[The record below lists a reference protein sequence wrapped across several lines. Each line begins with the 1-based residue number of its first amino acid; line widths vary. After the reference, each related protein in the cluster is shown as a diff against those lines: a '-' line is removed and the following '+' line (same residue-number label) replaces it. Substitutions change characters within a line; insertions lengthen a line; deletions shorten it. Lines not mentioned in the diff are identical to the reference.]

1 MNPIESNVV
10 TTPLT
15 AKFMSSFVLLTIIAG
30 LGVGVAR
37 VLISLYAVHLNASEL
52 QLGLISAAQNIGIL
66 LMALPIGVLVQ
77 RLGSLKVFSIGSV
90 VGAVLYF
97 LTPLHANA
105 WYLMILTALVSCF
118 LPMRFVSINTV
129 FLSNLKRLGPAKA
142 GWFRGS
148 HMMGFFLIA
157 PALSVLLIEHFGYS
171 GSFYCVA
178 LLFLGTLFFAPFCFQ
193 KVHHHTQ
200 STPSFQWRDV
210 VAPLALLKTHAPLR
224 VICALEFLSSVAN
237 NYFGFFIVVIAI
249 QSFALPESMAVML
262 LTTQGIIF
270 VGSLFTLGGLA
281 ELVGYQKFY
290 LIGLGLISSA
300 LLILALTP
308 VTLWM
313 WPASLMLGLGL
324 GMLHIA
330 NFMSFAKV
338 GEATEMTKVSPILAL
353 VGPTGGLLGGVI
365 GMVFGSS
372 VGLQW
377 LFLPIAIA
385 FAGMT
390 IYIYFSQ
397 RFLTFIQSDTS
408 HTTQQLEGSKS

>member
-193 KVHHHTQ
+193 KVHQHTQ

-210 VAPLALLKTHAPLR
+210 VAPLVLLKTHAPLR

-338 GEATEMTKVSPILAL
+338 GEQTAMAKISPILAL
-353 VGPTGGLLGGVI
+353 VGPTGGLFGGFLGAALGASI
-365 GMVFGSS
+365 
-372 VGLQW
+372 GLQN
-377 LFLPIAIA
+377 LFFPIGLA
-385 FAGMT
+385 FLAL
-390 IYIYFSQ
+390 ILLILRDQAFIS
-397 RFLTFIQSDTS
+397 FLKPD
-408 HTTQQLEGSKS
+408 GSKHIAEGQES

>member
-66 LMALPIGVLVQ
+66 LMALPIGVLIQ

-338 GEATEMTKVSPILAL
+338 GEQTAMAKISPILAL
-353 VGPTGGLLGGVI
+353 VGPTGGLFGGFLGAALGASI
-365 GMVFGSS
+365 
-372 VGLQW
+372 GLQN
-377 LFLPIAIA
+377 LFFPIGLA
-385 FAGMT
+385 FLAL
-390 IYIYFSQ
+390 ILLILRDQAFIS
-397 RFLTFIQSDTS
+397 FLKPD
-408 HTTQQLEGSKS
+408 GSKHIAEGQES

>member
-1 MNPIESNVV
+1 MNPIETNVV

-15 AKFMSSFVLLTIIAG
+15 VKFMSSFVLLTIIAG

-66 LMALPIGVLVQ
+66 FMALPIGVLVQ

-90 VGAVLYF
+90 MGAVLYF
-97 LTPLHANA
+97 LTPLQANA
-105 WYLMILTALVSCF
+105 WYVMILTALVSCF

-193 KVHHHTQ
+193 KVHQHTE

-249 QSFALPESMAVML
+249 QSFSLAESMAVML
-262 LTTQGIIF
+262 LTTQGIVF
-270 VGSLFTLGGLA
+270 VGSLFTMGGLA

-300 LLILALTP
+300 LLTLAITS

-338 GEATEMTKVSPILAL
+338 GEQTAMAKISPILAL
-353 VGPTGGLLGGVI
+353 VGPTGGLLGGFL
-365 GMVFGSS
+365 GAVFGAS
-372 VGLQW
+372 VGLQN
-377 LFLPIAIA
+377 LFFPIGLA
-385 FAGMT
+385 FIGLILLISRDQAF
-390 IYIYFSQ
+390 IS
-397 RFLTFIQSDTS
+397 FLKPDDP
-408 HTTQQLEGSKS
+408 QQLAEGQES

>member
-97 LTPLHANA
+97 LTPLQANA

-193 KVHHHTQ
+193 KVHQHTQ

-210 VAPLALLKTHAPLR
+210 VAPLVLLKTHAPLR

-338 GEATEMTKVSPILAL
+338 GEQTAMAKISPILAL
-353 VGPTGGLLGGVI
+353 VGPTGGLFGGFLGAALGA
-365 GMVFGSS
+365 S
-372 VGLQW
+372 VGLQN
-377 LFLPIAIA
+377 LFFPIGLA
-385 FAGMT
+385 FLAL
-390 IYIYFSQ
+390 ILLISRDQAFIS
-397 RFLTFIQSDTS
+397 FLKPD
-408 HTTQQLEGSKS
+408 GSKHIAEGQES

>member
-193 KVHHHTQ
+193 KVHQHTQ

-338 GEATEMTKVSPILAL
+338 GEQTAMAKISPILAL
-353 VGPTGGLLGGVI
+353 VGPTGGLFGGFLGAALGASI
-365 GMVFGSS
+365 
-372 VGLQW
+372 GLQN
-377 LFLPIAIA
+377 LFFPIGLA
-385 FAGMT
+385 FLAL
-390 IYIYFSQ
+390 ILLILRDQAFIS
-397 RFLTFIQSDTS
+397 FLKPD
-408 HTTQQLEGSKS
+408 GSKHIAEGQES

>member
-66 LMALPIGVLVQ
+66 LMALPIGVLIQ

-97 LTPLHANA
+97 LTPLQANA

-193 KVHHHTQ
+193 KVHQHTQ

-210 VAPLALLKTHAPLR
+210 VAPLVLLKTHAPLR

-338 GEATEMTKVSPILAL
+338 GEQTAMVKISPILAL
-353 VGPTGGLLGGVI
+353 VGPTGGLFGGFLGAALGASI
-365 GMVFGSS
+365 
-372 VGLQW
+372 GLQN
-377 LFLPIAIA
+377 LFFPIGLA
-385 FAGMT
+385 FLAL
-390 IYIYFSQ
+390 ILLISRDQAFIS
-397 RFLTFIQSDTS
+397 FLKPD
-408 HTTQQLEGSKS
+408 GSKHIAEGQES

>member
-10 TTPLT
+10 ATPLT

-338 GEATEMTKVSPILAL
+338 GEQTAMAKISPILAL
-353 VGPTGGLLGGVI
+353 VGPTGGLFGGFLGAALGASI
-365 GMVFGSS
+365 
-372 VGLQW
+372 GLQN
-377 LFLPIAIA
+377 LFFPIGLA
-385 FAGMT
+385 FLAL
-390 IYIYFSQ
+390 ILLILRDQAFIS
-397 RFLTFIQSDTS
+397 FLKPD
-408 HTTQQLEGSKS
+408 GSKHIAEGQES

>member
-193 KVHHHTQ
+193 KVHQHTQ

-338 GEATEMTKVSPILAL
+338 GEQTAMAKISPILAL
-353 VGPTGGLLGGVI
+353 VGPTGGLFGGFLGAALGA
-365 GMVFGSS
+365 S
-372 VGLQW
+372 VGLQN
-377 LFLPIAIA
+377 LFFPIGLA
-385 FAGMT
+385 FLAL
-390 IYIYFSQ
+390 ILLILRDQAFIS
-397 RFLTFIQSDTS
+397 FLKPD
-408 HTTQQLEGSKS
+408 GSKHIAEGQES

>member
-66 LMALPIGVLVQ
+66 LMALPIGVLIQ

-97 LTPLHANA
+97 LTPLQANA

-193 KVHHHTQ
+193 KVHQHTQ

-210 VAPLALLKTHAPLR
+210 VAPLVLLKTHAPLR

-270 VGSLFTLGGLA
+270 VSSLFTLGGLA

-338 GEATEMTKVSPILAL
+338 GEQTAMAKISPILAL
-353 VGPTGGLLGGVI
+353 VGPTGGLFGGFLGAALGASI
-365 GMVFGSS
+365 
-372 VGLQW
+372 GLQN
-377 LFLPIAIA
+377 LFFPIGLA
-385 FAGMT
+385 FLAL
-390 IYIYFSQ
+390 ILLILRDQAFIS
-397 RFLTFIQSDTS
+397 FLKPD
-408 HTTQQLEGSKS
+408 GSKHIAEGQES

>member
-1 MNPIESNVV
+1 MNPIETNVV

-15 AKFMSSFVLLTIIAG
+15 VKFMSSFVLLTIIAG

-66 LMALPIGVLVQ
+66 FMALPIGVLVQ

-90 VGAVLYF
+90 MGAVLYF
-97 LTPLHANA
+97 LTPLQANA

-157 PALSVLLIEHFGYS
+157 PALSVLLIEHFGYG

-193 KVHHHTQ
+193 KVHQHTE

-249 QSFALPESMAVML
+249 QSFSLAESMAVML
-262 LTTQGIIF
+262 LTTQGIVF
-270 VGSLFTLGGLA
+270 VGSLFTMGGLA

-300 LLILALTP
+300 LLTLAITS

-338 GEATEMTKVSPILAL
+338 GEQTAMAKISPILAL
-353 VGPTGGLLGGVI
+353 VGPTGGLLGGFL
-365 GMVFGSS
+365 GAAFGAS
-372 VGLQW
+372 VGLQN
-377 LFLPIAIA
+377 LFFPIGLAFIA
-385 FAGMT
+385 L
-390 IYIYFSQ
+390 ILLISRDQ
-397 RFLTFIQSDTS
+397 TFISFLKPDDP
-408 HTTQQLEGSKS
+408 QQLAEGQES

>member
-1 MNPIESNVV
+1 MNPIETNVV

-37 VLISLYAVHLNASEL
+37 VLISLYAVHLEASEL

-66 LMALPIGVLVQ
+66 FMALPIGVLVQ

-90 VGAVLYF
+90 LGAVLYF

-193 KVHHHTQ
+193 KVHQHTE
-200 STPSFQWRDV
+200 STPSFQWREV

-249 QSFALPESMAVML
+249 QSFSLAESMAVML
-262 LTTQGIIF
+262 LTTQGIVF

-281 ELVGYQKFY
+281 EALGYQKFY
-290 LIGLGLISSA
+290 LTGLGLISSA
-300 LLILALTP
+300 LLILAITP

-338 GEATEMTKVSPILAL
+338 GEQTAMAKISPILAL
-353 VGPTGGLLGGVI
+353 VGPTGGLFGGFLGAALGASI
-365 GMVFGSS
+365 
-372 VGLQW
+372 GLQN
-377 LFLPIAIA
+377 LFLPISLA
-385 FAGMT
+385 FLAL
-390 IYIYFSQ
+390 ILLISRDQAFIS
-397 RFLTFIQSDTS
+397 FLKPD
-408 HTTQQLEGSKS
+408 GSKHIAEGQQS

>member
-193 KVHHHTQ
+193 KVHQHTQ

-338 GEATEMTKVSPILAL
+338 GEQTAMAKISPILAL
-353 VGPTGGLLGGVI
+353 VGPTGGLFGGFLGAALGASI
-365 GMVFGSS
+365 
-372 VGLQW
+372 GLQN
-377 LFLPIAIA
+377 LFFPIGLA
-385 FAGMT
+385 FLAL
-390 IYIYFSQ
+390 ILLILRDQ
-397 RFLTFIQSDTS
+397 AFISFFKT
-408 HTTQQLEGSKS
+408 

>member
-1 MNPIESNVV
+1 MNPIETNVV

-15 AKFMSSFVLLTIIAG
+15 VKFMSSFVLLTIIAG

-66 LMALPIGVLVQ
+66 FMALPIGVLVQ

-90 VGAVLYF
+90 MGAVLYF
-97 LTPLHANA
+97 LTPLQANA

-157 PALSVLLIEHFGYS
+157 PALSVLLIEHFGY
-171 GSFYCVA
+171 GDSFYCVA

-193 KVHHHTQ
+193 KVHQHTE

-249 QSFALPESMAVML
+249 QSFSLAESMAVML
-262 LTTQGIIF
+262 LTTQGIVF
-270 VGSLFTLGGLA
+270 VGSLFTMGGLA

-300 LLILALTP
+300 LLTLAITS

-338 GEATEMTKVSPILAL
+338 GEQTAMAKISPILAL
-353 VGPTGGLLGGVI
+353 VGPTGGLLGGFL
-365 GMVFGSS
+365 GAAFGAS
-372 VGLQW
+372 VGLQN
-377 LFLPIAIA
+377 LFFPIGLAFIA
-385 FAGMT
+385 L
-390 IYIYFSQ
+390 ILLISRDQ
-397 RFLTFIQSDTS
+397 TFISFLKPDDS
-408 HTTQQLEGSKS
+408 QQLAEGQES

>member
-338 GEATEMTKVSPILAL
+338 GEQTAMAKISPILAL
-353 VGPTGGLLGGVI
+353 VGPTGGLFGGFLGAALGASI
-365 GMVFGSS
+365 
-372 VGLQW
+372 GLQN
-377 LFLPIAIA
+377 LFFPIGLA
-385 FAGMT
+385 FLAL
-390 IYIYFSQ
+390 ILLILRDQAFIS
-397 RFLTFIQSDTS
+397 FLKPD
-408 HTTQQLEGSKS
+408 GSKHIAEGQES

>member
-193 KVHHHTQ
+193 KVHQHTQ

-270 VGSLFTLGGLA
+270 VSSLFTLGGLA

-338 GEATEMTKVSPILAL
+338 GEQTAMAKISPILAL
-353 VGPTGGLLGGVI
+353 VGPTGGLFGGFLGAALGA
-365 GMVFGSS
+365 S
-372 VGLQW
+372 VGLQN
-377 LFLPIAIA
+377 LFFPIGLA
-385 FAGMT
+385 FLAL
-390 IYIYFSQ
+390 ILLISRDQAFIS
-397 RFLTFIQSDTS
+397 FLKPD
-408 HTTQQLEGSKS
+408 GSKHIAEGQES

>member
-249 QSFALPESMAVML
+249 QSFTLPESMAVML

-338 GEATEMTKVSPILAL
+338 GEQTAMAKISPILAL
-353 VGPTGGLLGGVI
+353 VGPTGGLFGGFLGAALGA
-365 GMVFGSS
+365 S
-372 VGLQW
+372 VGLQN
-377 LFLPIAIA
+377 LFFPIGLA
-385 FAGMT
+385 FLAL
-390 IYIYFSQ
+390 ILLILRDQAFIS
-397 RFLTFIQSDTS
+397 FLKPD
-408 HTTQQLEGSKS
+408 GSKHIAEGQES

>member
-66 LMALPIGVLVQ
+66 LMALPIGVLIQ

-97 LTPLHANA
+97 LTPLQANA

-178 LLFLGTLFFAPFCFQ
+178 LLFLGALFFAPFCFQ
-193 KVHHHTQ
+193 KVHQHTQ

-210 VAPLALLKTHAPLR
+210 VAPLVLLKTHAPLR

-338 GEATEMTKVSPILAL
+338 GEQTAMAKISPILAL
-353 VGPTGGLLGGVI
+353 VGPTGGLFGGFLGAALGA
-365 GMVFGSS
+365 S
-372 VGLQW
+372 VGLQN
-377 LFLPIAIA
+377 LFFPIGLA
-385 FAGMT
+385 FLAL
-390 IYIYFSQ
+390 ILLILRDQAFIS
-397 RFLTFIQSDTS
+397 FLKPD
-408 HTTQQLEGSKS
+408 GSKHIAEGQES

>member
-1 MNPIESNVV
+1 MNPIETNVV

-15 AKFMSSFVLLTIIAG
+15 VKFMSSFVLLTIIAG

-66 LMALPIGVLVQ
+66 FMALPIGVLVQ

-90 VGAVLYF
+90 MGAVLYF
-97 LTPLHANA
+97 LTPLQANA
-105 WYLMILTALVSCF
+105 WYVMILTALVSCF

-193 KVHHHTQ
+193 KVHQHTE

-249 QSFALPESMAVML
+249 QSFSLAESMAVML
-262 LTTQGIIF
+262 LTTQGIVF
-270 VGSLFTLGGLA
+270 VGSLFTMGGLA

-300 LLILALTP
+300 LLTLAITS

-338 GEATEMTKVSPILAL
+338 GEQTAMTKISPILAL
-353 VGPTGGLLGGVI
+353 VGPTGGLLGGFL
-365 GMVFGSS
+365 GAAFGAS
-372 VGLQW
+372 VGLQN
-377 LFLPIAIA
+377 LFFPIGLA
-385 FAGMT
+385 FIGLILLISRDQAF
-390 IYIYFSQ
+390 IS
-397 RFLTFIQSDTS
+397 FLKPDDP
-408 HTTQQLEGSKS
+408 QQLAEGQES

>member
-1 MNPIESNVV
+1 MNPIETNVV

-15 AKFMSSFVLLTIIAG
+15 VKFMSSFVLLTIIAG

-66 LMALPIGVLVQ
+66 FMALPIGVLVQ

-90 VGAVLYF
+90 MGAVLYF
-97 LTPLHANA
+97 LTPLQANA

-193 KVHHHTQ
+193 KVHQHTE

-249 QSFALPESMAVML
+249 QSFSLAESMAVML
-262 LTTQGIIF
+262 LTTQGIVF
-270 VGSLFTLGGLA
+270 VGSLFTMGGLA

-300 LLILALTP
+300 LLTLAITS

-338 GEATEMTKVSPILAL
+338 GEQTAMAKISPILAL
-353 VGPTGGLLGGVI
+353 VGPTGGLLGGFL
-365 GMVFGSS
+365 GAAFGAS
-372 VGLQW
+372 VGLQN
-377 LFLPIAIA
+377 LFFPIGLAFIA
-385 FAGMT
+385 LILLISRDQAF
-390 IYIYFSQ
+390 IS
-397 RFLTFIQSDTS
+397 FLKPDDP
-408 HTTQQLEGSKS
+408 QQLAEGQES

>member
-1 MNPIESNVV
+1 MNPIETNVV
-10 TTPLT
+10 ATPLT
-15 AKFMSSFVLLTIIAG
+15 VKFMSSFVLLTIIAG

-66 LMALPIGVLVQ
+66 FMALPIGVLVQ

-90 VGAVLYF
+90 MGAVLYF
-97 LTPLHANA
+97 LTPLQANA
-105 WYLMILTALVSCF
+105 WYVMILTALVSCF

-193 KVHHHTQ
+193 KVHQHTE

-249 QSFALPESMAVML
+249 QSFSLAESMAVML
-262 LTTQGIIF
+262 LTTQGIVF
-270 VGSLFTLGGLA
+270 VGSLFTMGGLA

-300 LLILALTP
+300 LLTLAITS

-338 GEATEMTKVSPILAL
+338 GEQTAMAKISPILAL
-353 VGPTGGLLGGVI
+353 VGPTGGLLGGFL
-365 GMVFGSS
+365 GAAFGAS
-372 VGLQW
+372 VGLQN
-377 LFLPIAIA
+377 LFFPIGLA
-385 FAGMT
+385 FIGLILLISRDQAF
-390 IYIYFSQ
+390 IS
-397 RFLTFIQSDTS
+397 FLKPDDP
-408 HTTQQLEGSKS
+408 QQLAEGQES

>member
-118 LPMRFVSINTV
+118 LPMRFVSINNV

-193 KVHHHTQ
+193 KVHQHTQ

-249 QSFALPESMAVML
+249 QSFTLPESMAVML

-338 GEATEMTKVSPILAL
+338 GEQTAMAKISPILAL
-353 VGPTGGLLGGVI
+353 VGPTGGLFGGFLGAALGASI
-365 GMVFGSS
+365 
-372 VGLQW
+372 GLQN
-377 LFLPIAIA
+377 LFFPIGLA
-385 FAGMT
+385 FLAL
-390 IYIYFSQ
+390 ILLILRDQAFIS
-397 RFLTFIQSDTS
+397 FLKPD
-408 HTTQQLEGSKS
+408 GSKHIAEGQES